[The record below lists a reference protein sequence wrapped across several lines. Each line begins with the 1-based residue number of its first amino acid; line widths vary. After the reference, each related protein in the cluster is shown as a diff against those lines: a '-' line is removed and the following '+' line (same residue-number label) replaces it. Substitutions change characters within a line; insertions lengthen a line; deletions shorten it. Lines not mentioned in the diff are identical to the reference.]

1 MAKNRKKGRG
11 RPRAMTA
18 EIVTKMEYGFMRGL
32 NVSEC
37 CQFANISRNCF
48 YQYLQEKPEF
58 NDRIELLR
66 NRPSVK
72 AKLNVVE
79 AIEKGDTD
87 LSKWWLERK
96 NKDEFYLRQEVKAEV
111 KDEITIQVELVDE

>member
-1 MAKNRKKGRG
+1 MASKQKKGRG
-11 RPRAMTA
+11 RPKAITE
-18 EIVTKMEYGFMRGL
+18 EIVMKMEYGFMRGL

-37 CQFANISRNCF
+37 CLFADISRNTF
-48 YQYLQEKPEF
+48 YQYLQKHPEF
-58 NDRIELLR
+58 NDRMELLR

-96 NKDEFYLRQEVKAEV
+96 NKDEFYLRQEVKADV
-111 KDEITIQVELVDE
+111 KEEITIEVELVED